1 MHRYICRK
9 KTGAQQQQK
18 QQQQQQQQMQMQQPK
33 LLLSPEKVVAKL
45 KISSPPIFLQQVE
58 EEAKVEKD
66 IHVFDFDL
74 VISQVVKKSLNTE
87 QPHCLVFLQILSC
100 FTSFLF

>member
-9 KTGAQQQQK
+9 KVGAQQQQK
-18 QQQQQQQQMQMQQPK
+18 QQQQQHQMQMQQPK
-33 LLLSPEKVVAKL
+33 LLSSPEKVVAKL

-74 VISQVVKKSLNTE
+74 VIPQKT
-87 QPHCLVFLQILSC
+87 FLFSFPSNIKLLYKFYILS
-100 FTSFLF
+100 LDL